1 MQQPSNDDPLARA
14 GAGSPAA
21 NSRAAVSPAASGST
35 AVNGPVP
42 PSLDNPH
49 DIGNAPSKLPVRA
62 QQVLVGLFVIGFL
75 VATLFAV
82 TEHWRR
88 ATFTLG
94 AAMLWLTVM
103 RLTCDSRVIGLVA
116 VRSRRFDALF
126 TTVLG
131 AAMMWLS
138 WSVDALGS

>member
-1 MQQPSNDDPLARA
+1 MCIRDSA

-94 AAMLWLTVM
+94 AAMLWLTAC
-103 RLTCDSRVIGLVA
+103 RLTCDSQVMGLLA
-116 VRSRRFDALF
+116 VRSRRFDAIF
-126 TTVLG
+126 TGVAG
-131 AAMMWLS
+131 AALVWLAV
-138 WSVDALGS
+138 SVDALGS

>member
-1 MQQPSNDDPLARA
+1 M
-14 GAGSPAA
+14 AGSRSAA
-21 NSRAAVSPAASGST
+21 SRLADSRAAAGST
-35 AVNGPVP
+35 AESAGAQRGHVP

-49 DIGNAPSKLPVRA
+49 DIGNPPSRLPLRA
-62 QQVLVGLFVIGFL
+62 QQVMVGLFVLGFV

-94 AAMLWLTVM
+94 AAMLWLTAC
-103 RLTCDSRVIGLVA
+103 RLTCDSQVMGLLA

-126 TTVLG
+126 TG
-131 AAMMWLS
+131 AAGAALVWLAV
-138 WSVDALGS
+138 SVDSLGS

>member
-1 MQQPSNDDPLARA
+1 MPQPSNSSVPGPAR
-14 GAGSPAA
+14 
-21 NSRAAVSPAASGST
+21 SGST
-35 AVNGPVP
+35 VVKGHVP

-49 DIGNAPSKLPVRA
+49 DIGNPPSRLPLRA
-62 QQVLVGLFVIGFL
+62 QQVMVGLFVLGFV

-94 AAMLWLTVM
+94 ASMLWLTAC
-103 RLTCDSRVIGLVA
+103 RLSCDSQVMGLLA

-126 TTVLG
+126 TTATG
-131 AAMMWLS
+131 AALVWLAV
-138 WSVDALGS
+138 SVDALGS